1 MVNQDW
7 MLDGESVVVNHQSEI
22 VWEDDRFFSLTYKGK
37 KFHGEIMEE
46 NLENRM
52 LKVKINHS
60 EYLISKK
67 GPLDEL
73 IAQLGLDKL
82 KVRKLSQL
90 KSPMPG
96 RIVAISISVGDEIE
110 VGDSL
115 LTLEAMKMENVL
127 KSEGIGIVK
136 SIEVKTDQVVDKGAV
151 LITFE

>member
-1 MVNQDW
+1 MANQDW
-7 MLDGESVVVNHQSEI
+7 KLDGEEVVVSHQSEI
-22 VWEDDRFFSLTYKGK
+22 VWEDDRFFTMTYKGK
-37 KFHGEIMEE
+37 NFHGEIMEE

-60 EYLISKK
+60 EYTISKK
-67 GPLDEL
+67 GSLDEL
-73 IAQLGLDKL
+73 IAQLGLDKV

-96 RIVAISISVGDEIE
+96 RIVAISIAVGDEIE

-127 KSEGIGIVK
+127 KSEGVGIVK

-151 LITFE
+151 LVTFE

>member
-1 MVNQDW
+1 MKNQDW
-7 MLDGESVVVNHQSEI
+7 KLDGEDVLVSHQSEI
-22 VWEDDRFFSLTYKGK
+22 VWEDDRFFTMTYKGK
-37 KFHGEIMEE
+37 NFHGEIMEE

-73 IAQLGLDKL
+73 IAQLGLDKV
-82 KVRKLSQL
+82 KIRKLSQL

-96 RIVAISISVGDEIE
+96 RIVAISIAVGDEIE

-127 KSEGIGIVK
+127 KSEGVGIVK

-151 LITFE
+151 LVTFE

>member
-1 MVNQDW
+1 MANQNW
-7 MLDGESVVVNHQSEI
+7 MLDGESVVVSHQSEI
-22 VWEDDRFFSLTYKGK
+22 VWEDNRFFLLTYKGK

-73 IAQLGLDKL
+73 IAQLGLDNV

-127 KSEGIGIVK
+127 KSEGVGIVK

-151 LITFE
+151 LVTFE

>member
-1 MVNQDW
+1 MANQSW
-7 MLDGESVVVNHQSEI
+7 KLDGENVLVSHQSEI
-22 VWEDDRFFSLTYKGK
+22 IWEDNRFFTMTFKGK
-37 KFHGEIMEE
+37 KFHGEIMNE
-46 NLENRM
+46 NLENRK
-52 LKVKINHS
+52 LTVKINHS
-60 EYLISKK
+60 EYLISKN
-67 GPLDEL
+67 GPLDDL
-73 IAQLGLDKL
+73 IAQLGLDKV

-96 RIVAISISVGDEIE
+96 RIVAINIAVGDEIE

-127 KSEGIGIVK
+127 KSEGVGIVK

>member
-1 MVNQDW
+1 MANQDW
-7 MLDGESVVVNHQSEI
+7 KLDGEGVVVSHQSDI
-22 VWEDDRFFSLTYKGK
+22 VWEDDCFFTMTYKGK
-37 KFHGEIMEE
+37 NFHGEIIEE

-73 IAQLGLDKL
+73 IAQLGLDKV
-82 KVRKLSQL
+82 KIRKLSQL

-127 KSEGIGIVK
+127 KSEGVGIVK
-136 SIEVKTDQVVDKGAV
+136 SIEVKTDQVVDKGAILV
-151 LITFE
+151 TFE

>member
-1 MVNQDW
+1 MANQDW
-7 MLDGESVVVNHQSEI
+7 RLDGENVVVSHQSDI
-22 VWEDDRFFSLTYKGK
+22 VWEDNRFFTLTYKGK
-37 KFHGEIMEE
+37 NFHGEIMEE

-73 IAQLGLDKL
+73 IAQLGLDKV

-127 KSEGIGIVK
+127 KSEGVGIVK
-136 SIEVKTDQVVDKGAV
+136 SIEVKTDQVVDRGAV
-151 LITFE
+151 LVTFE

>member
-1 MVNQDW
+1 MANQDW
-7 MLDGESVVVNHQSEI
+7 KLDGEEVVVSHQSEI
-22 VWEDDRFFSLTYKGK
+22 IWEDDRFFTLTYKGK
-37 KFHGEIMEE
+37 NFHGEIIEE
-46 NLENRM
+46 NVENRM
-52 LKVKINHS
+52 LKVKINHC

-73 IAQLGLDKL
+73 IAQLGLDKV
-82 KVRKLSQL
+82 KIRKLSKL

-127 KSEGIGIVK
+127 KSEGVGIVK

-151 LITFE
+151 LVTFE

>member
-1 MVNQDW
+1 MANQDW
-7 MLDGESVVVNHQSEI
+7 RLDGESVVVNHQSEI
-22 VWEDDRFFSLTYKGK
+22 VWEDDRFFTMTYKGK
-37 KFHGEIMEE
+37 NFHGEIMEE

-73 IAQLGLDKL
+73 IAQLGLDKV

-127 KSEGIGIVK
+127 KSEGVGIVK
-136 SIEVKTDQVVDKGAV
+136 SIQVKTDQVVDKGAV
-151 LITFE
+151 LVTFE

>member
-1 MVNQDW
+1 MANQDW
-7 MLDGESVVVNHQSEI
+7 RLDGESVVVNHQSEI
-22 VWEDDRFFSLTYKGK
+22 VWEDDRFFTMTYKGK
-37 KFHGEIMEE
+37 NFHGEIMEE

-73 IAQLGLDKL
+73 IAQLGLDKV

-127 KSEGIGIVK
+127 KSEGVGIVK

-151 LITFE
+151 LVTFE

>member
-1 MVNQDW
+1 MTNQGW
-7 MLDGESVVVNHQSEI
+7 RLDGEEVVGSHQAEI
-22 VWEDDRFFSLTYKGK
+22 VWEDNRFFTMTYKGK
-37 KFHGEIMEE
+37 NFHGEIMEE
-46 NLENRM
+46 HLENRM

-60 EYLISKK
+60 EYLISKQ

-73 IAQLGLDKL
+73 IAQLGLDKV

-127 KSEGIGIVK
+127 KSEGVGIVK
-136 SIEVKTDQVVDKGAV
+136 SIEVKTEQVVDKGAV
-151 LITFE
+151 LVTFE

>member
-1 MVNQDW
+1 MANQNW
-7 MLDGESVVVNHQSEI
+7 RLDGEEVVVSRQAKI
-22 VWEDDRFFSLTYKGK
+22 VWEDNRFFTMTYKGK

-73 IAQLGLDKL
+73 IAQLGLDKV

-96 RIVAISISVGDEIE
+96 RIVAIGISVGDEIE

-127 KSEGIGIVK
+127 KSEGVGIVK

-151 LITFE
+151 LVIFE

>member
-1 MVNQDW
+1 MANQDW
-7 MLDGESVVVNHQSEI
+7 RLDGESVIVNHQSEI
-22 VWEDDRFFSLTYKGK
+22 VWEDDRFFTMTYKGK
-37 KFHGEIMEE
+37 NFHGEIMEE

-73 IAQLGLDKL
+73 IAQLGLDKV

-127 KSEGIGIVK
+127 KSEGVGIVK
-136 SIEVKTDQVVDKGAV
+136 SIQVKTDQVVDKGAV
-151 LITFE
+151 LVTFE

>member
-1 MVNQDW
+1 MANQSW
-7 MLDGESVVVNHQSEI
+7 RLDGENVAISHQSEL
-22 VWEDDRFFSLTYKGK
+22 VWEDNRFFTMTYKGK
-37 KFHGEIMEE
+37 TFHGEIMEE
-46 NLENRM
+46 NLENNR

-73 IAQLGLDKL
+73 IAQLGLDKV

-127 KSEGIGIVK
+127 KSEGVGIVK
-136 SIEVKTDQVVDKGAV
+136 SIDVKTDQVVDKGAALV
-151 LITFE
+151 TFE

>member
-1 MVNQDW
+1 MANQDW
-7 MLDGESVVVNHQSEI
+7 RLDGETVVVNQQSEI
-22 VWEDDRFFSLTYKGK
+22 VWEDDRFFTMTYKGK
-37 KFHGEIMEE
+37 SFHGEIMED

-60 EYLISKK
+60 EFMISKK

-73 IAQLGLDKL
+73 IAQLGLDKV

-127 KSEGIGIVK
+127 KSEGVGIVK

-151 LITFE
+151 LVTFE